1 MKRCREIMTPNPA
14 FCRDGDRVLEAAEIM
29 RDRNIGSLPVVRRDR
44 LVGVL
49 TDRDITVRVVAAGL
63 DPARTTVEEVMTR
76 DPKTCRPD
84 ERLDRLVEMMEA
96 RRVRRIPVVDSEG
109 RLLGIVTQSDIAAKA
124 HAPLMVADL
133 VEEIS
138 RPLAIHAV

>member
-1 MKRCREIMTPNPA
+1 MKTCGEIMTPNPA
-14 FCRDGDRVLEAAEIM
+14 FCREGDRVSEAAEIM
-29 RDRNIGSLPVVRRDR
+29 RDRDIGALPVVRRGG
-44 LVGVL
+44 LAGVL

-63 DPARTTVEEVMTR
+63 DPALTPVGEVMTPEPR
-76 DPKTCRPD
+76 TCGAE
-84 ERLDRLVEMMEA
+84 ERLDRLIETMEA

-109 RLLGIVTQSDIAAKA
+109 RLVGIVTPSDIAARA

-138 RPLAIHAV
+138 RPLAIRA